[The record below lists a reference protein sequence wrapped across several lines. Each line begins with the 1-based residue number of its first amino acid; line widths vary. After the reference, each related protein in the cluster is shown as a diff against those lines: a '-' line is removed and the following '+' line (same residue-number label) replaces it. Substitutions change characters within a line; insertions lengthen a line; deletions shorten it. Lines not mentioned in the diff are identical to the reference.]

1 VRNLALNHNQYAVA
15 AITVTLC
22 LAGFYTIIDAGLST
36 TESGGFDAAG
46 SDVIISEDEVQQAG
60 RDSDAD
66 GLPDRMEQTLYGTD
80 HNNPDTD
87 GDGLEDGWEVANGLD
102 PLDSG
107 EPDDR
112 DIENTNA
119 DGEDAGEQNET
130 FPDPDNGPYGDPDRD
145 GLTNEQEAAIGTNP
159 TASDS
164 DGDGLNDR
172 WESLYT
178 ETVQTPQGPVTLLDP
193 LNPNWGC
200 PLLTPQVEAE
210 MKLIIGTSTWNSLP
224 VGPNGDH
231 SCDSVLDIDRQG
243 PDSLPNYLEEIYDTN
258 PLEEDSDGDLI
269 PDRIEV
275 GYGSQELQVH
285 CGVPQFGTIRLDAP
299 YTDLMSEVG
308 DLTWF
313 NEDMDGDGRL
323 NGPGD
328 WDTDGDGM
336 PDGFEY
342 CYNTLLNP
350 ANSTDAYG
358 DVDEDGL
365 NNVEEYE
372 VAYTW
377 GAVNFT
383 NPLVADTDDDGMPDG
398 WEYNSGIHPND
409 GSNAEEDPDFDG
421 YDADGDGAVRYT
433 DLVGIST
440 VHNIV
445 VEIGDT
451 VQVNRTI
458 MWVRTVQ
465 DSQYV
470 NIPIK
475 TPTAGVVY
483 AINVEVGQEV
493 TSRLQDLA
501 IVVEDHER
509 FTNLDEYRAKFSPD
523 TDFTQPEEEWV
534 ILGRSTDPL
543 VQDTDSDG
551 LIDGIEVIGWTIRIV
566 DVGVRDVV
574 VYSDPGV
581 YDTDRDGL
589 SDSTEYY
596 ETYTNAS
603 DRDTDSDGLEDF
615 TEAVDGF
622 VWNGSVYFTNA
633 SMFDTDN
640 DGLNDGEEVVNGQD
654 QYITHANNADT
665 DDDGL
670 SDGGEVLFIPRPWQ
684 SATNPLDNDTD
695 DDGQPDGWEMQVFSV
710 QQNTNS
716 HSLWITTQN
725 WLPIGCTS
733 MVECGLGPGGWV
745 WDSYLKG
752 FQTSGDRNG
761 DGILDP
767 KYFIYEMNLTGFTI
781 PSDGRWALDPSF
793 GSMPDSNFDIDNDT
807 LLNALEAPDR
817 WDTNPVDDDTD
828 GDLLADGW
836 EVSASERAISLGL
849 VDNNTLNALGARG
862 PMDPR
867 MPDSDLDGI
876 DDGAEDFDEDGLNR
890 THLLNR
896 YCPGW
901 DDPQN
906 AECHI
911 DPTTNKGGRF
921 YDDLENYTNYE
932 EFQNMTDPVL
942 ADTDEDGWAD
952 GSEVYHQDHDNDGMW
967 SGWEFYFDFDPFD
980 AADAFVDSDGDGYN
994 NKCENKW
1001 NTNPKDP
1008 TSFPSQ
1014 GELCTND

>member
-1 VRNLALNHNQYAVA
+1 MRNLALNHNQYAVA

-46 SDVIISEDEVQQAG
+46 SDVVISEDEVQQAG
-60 RDSDAD
+60 RDSDED

-299 YTDLMSEVG
+299 YTDLMSGVG

-372 VAYTW
+372 VAYSW

-733 MVECGLGPGGWV
+733 MVDCGLGPGGWV

-901 DDPQN
+901 DDSQN

>member
-1 VRNLALNHNQYAVA
+1 MRNLALNHNQYAVA

-22 LAGFYTIIDAGLST
+22 LAGFYTIIDAGLSN

-46 SDVIISEDEVQQAG
+46 SDVVISEDEVQQAG
-60 RDSDAD
+60 RDSDED

-269 PDRIEV
+269 PDRVEV

-299 YTDLMSEVG
+299 YTDLMSGVG
-308 DLTWF
+308 DLSWF

-372 VAYTW
+372 VAYSW

-733 MVECGLGPGGWV
+733 MVDCGLGPGGWV

-901 DDPQN
+901 DDSQN

>member
-1 VRNLALNHNQYAVA
+1 MRNLALNHNQYAVA